1 MGGGGNVRAARTL
14 FTRELSDQAKKK
26 IGSGVGQ
33 MCQKDTP
40 PPSGYRLFKII
51 LGKCASKHGK
61 HTEIF
66 FPTFFSSFSGVG
78 ARETPQTAMVLRY
91 YRAQWGM
98 FSRVMHGW
106 C

>member
-1 MGGGGNVRAARTL
+1 MGGGLMYVLRGVY
-14 FTRELSDQAKKK
+14 EGAKRPSKEQK

-66 FPTFFSSFSGVG
+66 FPHFFLHFPG
-78 ARETPQTAMVLRY
+78 
-91 YRAQWGM
+91 WGQGRHPRRPW
-98 FSRVMHGW
+98 S
-106 C
+106 